1 MSAEPSS
8 RPFSRNTGSI
18 IQGTNKIGN
27 LGIGVDAGPSG
38 GYGGTGLQ
46 WWNGPSESGGWI
58 IAQEVPAN
66 NQPTPVPPSVT
77 ASVGF
82 WKSSALTELSFL
94 DLAKYVATIAGSP
107 QTFPSG
113 MAARAWLTS
122 NGYWTNFRVTGTV
135 TVTNNSSSVVVDNL
149 GFSTDSGATFTGGL
163 FNVPYVGSFPIGP
176 GQSAILTSATVNP
189 GVGNFM
195 YYCSVGQNPTGT
207 YASSCCTGFGSS
219 ALGSNVIFGW
229 NGTGGCCIPSPTLSG
244 SFSWV
249 NLFLYNP

>member
-8 RPFSRNTGSI
+8 RPFARNTGSI

-27 LGIGVDAGPSG
+27 LGIGIDGGPIG
-38 GYGGTGLQ
+38 GYAGTGLQ

-66 NQPTPVPPSVT
+66 DQPTPVPPSVT

-113 MAARAWLTS
+113 MAAKTWLNS

-135 TVTNNSSSVVVDNL
+135 TVFNNSSSVVVDNL
-149 GFSTDSGATFTGGL
+149 GFSTDFGSTFTGGI
-163 FNVPYVGSFPIGP
+163 FNVPYVGSLPIGP
-176 GQSAILTSATVNP
+176 GQSATLTSNALNP

-195 YYCSVGQNPTGT
+195 YSCSVGQNPTVT
-207 YASSCCTGFGSS
+207 YGNSATTGFGSPPS
-219 ALGSNVIFGW
+219 GINVAFGW

-244 SFSWV
+244 TFSWV
-249 NLFLYNP
+249 NLSLSNP